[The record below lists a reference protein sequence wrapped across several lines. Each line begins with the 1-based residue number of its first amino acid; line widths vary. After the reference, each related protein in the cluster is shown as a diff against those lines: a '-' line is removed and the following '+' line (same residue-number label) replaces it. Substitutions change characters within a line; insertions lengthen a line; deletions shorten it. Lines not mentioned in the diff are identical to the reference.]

1 MDNHQI
7 HFENSFSE
15 TLATHERDQRIRTN
29 KVAALLVAALMPAGV
44 TLDWFVYGHK
54 VQGFQKFVVPFL
66 ILRLISSVLAIG
78 IWFLLTTPQGQK
90 HHRPIA
96 ISIALLPAFFIC
108 VMIYMTHEG
117 PESTYYAGLNLIVLA
132 ISVVVRWNVIE
143 TIIAVLGV
151 LLMYLVACFLT
162 GTREDVSIIFNNY
175 YFLIVTGI
183 IVVVGNHFFTQLR
196 LREFIARYEL
206 DQSRK
211 QLEQTN
217 QSLEISNAKLADQ
230 NAALDKAN
238 REIKETEMQLVQS
251 EKMSSLGRFSAGLM
265 HDILNPLNYSRTGL
279 FVLRKKTRKLPPE
292 LLADTD
298 AVLNDIEDGL
308 KRVEVI
314 VSDLRTFTHPGV
326 QASEAVDLAEI
337 FNLSLRFI
345 SSELKDKN
353 IALNL
358 KLEPGQTVWASRNHF
373 ILVLVNLLEN
383 AIDAL
388 GGKAFANGI
397 RPAIDISSHTE
408 GERTLLRIR
417 DNGVGIAPQNLPKIF
432 DPFFTTKE
440 VGKGTGLGL
449 SICFGIVRGYGG
461 TIAATSELGQ
471 FSEFTLDLPATAE
484 AAALTQP
491 ENAEPLRL

>member
-1 MDNHQI
+1 MDKDTS
-7 HFENSFSE
+7 HFNRNFSE
-15 TLATHERDQRIRTN
+15 TLAAHEREQSIRTN

-44 TLDWFVYGHK
+44 MLDWFVYRR
-54 VQGFQKFVVPFL
+54 QGFVVPFL

-78 IWFLLTTPQGQK
+78 IWFVLTKPQGQK

-117 PESTYYAGLNLIVLA
+117 PGSSYYAGLNLIVLA
-132 ISVVVRWNVIE
+132 ISVVVRWNVTE
-143 TIIAVLGV
+143 TIIAVSGV
-151 LLMYLVACFLT
+151 LLMYLVACLLT

-175 YFLIVTGI
+175 YFLILTGI

-196 LREFIARYEL
+196 LREFAARYEL
-206 DQSRK
+206 DQSRN

-217 QSLEISNAKLADQ
+217 HSLEISNSKLADQ

-308 KRVEVI
+308 ERVQEI
-314 VSDLRTFTHPGV
+314 VQGLRNFTHPGE
-326 QASEAVDLAEI
+326 QASESIDVSAMIENVR
-337 FNLSLRFI
+337 RFVAGGM
-345 SSELKDKN
+345 KDKD
-353 IALNL
+353 IAL
-358 KLEPGQTVWASRNHF
+358 KLHIPPQQMVWIGQNDFSV
-373 ILVLVNLLEN
+373 VLINLLEN
-383 AIDAL
+383 SIDAL
-388 GGKAFANGI
+388 EGKSFLPDEKPTI
-397 RPAIDISSHTE
+397 TVSSRSE
-408 GERTLLRIR
+408 GNRTLISIH
-417 DNGVGIAPQNLPKIF
+417 DNGPGIDPQNRAKIF

-461 TIAATSELGQ
+461 TIAASSEPGK
-471 FSEFTLDLPATAE
+471 FCEFTVDLPATAE
-484 AAALTQP
+484 AAAKTKP
-491 ENAEPLRL
+491 ENAEPVRL